1 MVTVQMKKIA
11 YLGHDD
17 KLLTRE
23 VEFPDRLA
31 DDGLGT
37 SVGVQL

>member
-1 MVTVQMKKIA
+1 MQKIA

-23 VEFPDRLA
+23 VELSDRLA

-37 SVGVQL
+37 SVRVQL

>member
-1 MVTVQMKKIA
+1 M
-11 YLGHDD
+11 LGMQIKTADLSHDD

-23 VEFPDRLA
+23 VELPDRLA